1 MSGGGAASGGA
12 TVIYS
17 LAYLF
22 LPKGP
27 FFSMQRSWLLVIFA
41 AAMAL
46 PGLYVRFTHPDWPV
60 GVETAL
66 FGLAILAVAH
76 VLTWTAEAAEKDIS
90 QGFAVVIL
98 ALIAVLP
105 EYAVDLYFAW
115 TAPGN
120 PEHAAYAI
128 ANMTGANRLLIG
140 FGWALVVGLF
150 WYRTRRPRL
159 QLARGRFKEL
169 VFLSIATI
177 WSFSIPLRGELSLLD
192 TVVLVSLFL
201 VYVARAGGGH
211 DEEMELVEP
220 AKTIAALPKRKRRT
234 MLIVLFLYSAAMI
247 LMAAEPFAE
256 GLVESGTTLGI
267 DEFLLVQWLAP
278 LASEA
283 PEIIIASILALRGR
297 ANIAMAALISSK
309 VNQWTLL
316 VGTLPAAYAISGGFL
331 DPLPLD
337 SRQVEEVF
345 LTSAQSLFA
354 IVLIANLKMS
364 TREAALLF
372 VLFATQLFFTDPTA
386 RYIYGVMYLV
396 LAFVMFFL
404 QRREIVAVVR
414 TRGGSAEGA
423 EADVTQRG

>member
-1 MSGGGAASGGA
+1 
-12 TVIYS
+12 
-17 LAYLF
+17 
-22 LPKGP
+22 
-27 FFSMQRSWLLVIFA
+27 MQRSWLLVILA
-41 AAMAL
+41 GVLGM
-46 PGLYVRFTHPDWPV
+46 PGLFVRFTHPDWPV
-60 GVETAL
+60 GVEAAL
-66 FGLAILAVAH
+66 FGLAILAMAFL
-76 VLTWTAEAAEKDIS
+76 LTWTAEAAERDIT

-105 EYAVDLYFAW
+105 EYAVDVYFAW

-120 PEHAAYAI
+120 PAHAAYAI

-140 FGWALVVGLF
+140 LGWALVIGLF

-159 QLARGRFKEL
+159 TLGRGRFREL
-169 VFLSIATI
+169 LFLTIATA
-177 WSFSIPLRGELSLLD
+177 WSFTIPLRGELSLLD
-192 TVVLVSLFL
+192 TVVLVGLFG
-201 VYVARAGGGH
+201 VYLARAGGSH
-211 DEEMELVEP
+211 DEEVELVEP
-220 AKTIAALPKRKRRT
+220 ARTIAALPKRTRR
-234 MLIVLFLYSAAMI
+234 LALVGLFLFSAAMI

-256 GLVESGTTLGI
+256 GLVESGTSLGI

-283 PEIIIASILALRGR
+283 PEIIIATILALRGR
-297 ANIAMAALISSK
+297 ANIALAMLISSK

-331 DPLPLD
+331 EPLPMD

-354 IVLIANLKMS
+354 IMLIANLKMS
-364 TREAALLF
+364 VKGGGLLF
-372 VLFATQLFFTDPTA
+372 LLFATQLFFTDPTA
-386 RYIYGVMYLV
+386 RYVYAVMYLV

-414 TRGGSAEGA
+414 TRGASAEEAAAAEGA
-423 EADVTQRG
+423 QRG